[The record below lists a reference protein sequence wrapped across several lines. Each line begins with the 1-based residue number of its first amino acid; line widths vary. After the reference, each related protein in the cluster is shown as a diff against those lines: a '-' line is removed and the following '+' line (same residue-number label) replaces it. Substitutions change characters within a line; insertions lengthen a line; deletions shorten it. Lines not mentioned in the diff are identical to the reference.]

1 MKEKII
7 AYLSGPRPY
16 REGIALYEEYGLNL
30 MLKATFRRN
39 AETDLLRAT
48 LMEELRKLA
57 GISET
62 AFRTMQRKAVDS
74 PHISSASIV
83 VEEIKAEKTAVNV
96 PVTPVVENVIRFRD
110 RFPFL
115 NSPDCPDVLKI
126 LVADMF
132 TAYDLY
138 LKTFR
143 ELEGLLGVSSST
155 IFKGKG
161 YIQLKTEDDID
172 KVYEPGVYAIKGTS
186 YNDQTLL
193 VFSHNLGQS
202 TVQFRTNNYG
212 GFLVFRI
219 KWWNGGW
226 GTWKTVSLT

>member
-1 MKEKII
+1 MIQW
-7 AYLSGPRPY
+7 YS
-16 REGIALYEEYGLNL
+16 
-30 MLKATFRRN
+30 
-39 AETDLLRAT
+39 
-48 LMEELRKLA
+48 
-57 GISET
+57 
-62 AFRTMQRKAVDS
+62 
-74 PHISSASIV
+74 
-83 VEEIKAEKTAVNV
+83 EKTKERRTTGRN
-96 PVTPVVENVIRFRD
+96 PQGICYWGYLILGVIGK
-110 RFPFL
+110 PFL
-115 NSPDCPDVLKI
+115 WHDFLKN
-126 LVADMF
+126 
-132 TAYDLY
+132 
-138 LKTFR
+138 R

-161 YIQLKTEDDID
+161 YIQLETEDDID

>member
-1 MKEKII
+1 MHRINYI
-7 AYLSGPRPY
+7 QTN
-16 REGIALYEEYGLNL
+16 I
-30 MLKATFRRN
+30 
-39 AETDLLRAT
+39 
-48 LMEELRKLA
+48 
-57 GISET
+57 
-62 AFRTMQRKAVDS
+62 Q
-74 PHISSASIV
+74 HICNIGHWYS
-83 VEEIKAEKTAVNV
+83 EKTKERRTTGRK
-96 PVTPVVENVIRFRD
+96 PQGICYWGYLILGVIGK
-110 RFPFL
+110 PFL
-115 NSPDCPDVLKI
+115 WHDFLKNW
-126 LVADMF
+126 
-132 TAYDLY
+132 
-138 LKTFR
+138 

-161 YIQLKTEDDID
+161 YIQLETENDID

-219 KWWNGGW
+219 KWWNGAW

>member
-1 MKEKII
+1 MHRINYI
-7 AYLSGPRPY
+7 QTNIQHICNIGPWY
-16 REGIALYEEYGLNL
+16 
-30 MLKATFRRN
+30 
-39 AETDLLRAT
+39 
-48 LMEELRKLA
+48 
-57 GISET
+57 S
-62 AFRTMQRKAVDS
+62 
-74 PHISSASIV
+74 
-83 VEEIKAEKTAVNV
+83 EKTKERRTTGRN
-96 PVTPVVENVIRFRD
+96 PQGICYWGYLILGVIGK
-110 RFPFL
+110 PFL
-115 NSPDCPDVLKI
+115 WHDFLKNW
-126 LVADMF
+126 
-132 TAYDLY
+132 
-138 LKTFR
+138 

-161 YIQLKTEDDID
+161 YIQLETEDDID

-219 KWWNGGW
+219 KWWNGAW

>member
-1 MKEKII
+1 MHRINYI
-7 AYLSGPRPY
+7 QTN
-16 REGIALYEEYGLNL
+16 I
-30 MLKATFRRN
+30 
-39 AETDLLRAT
+39 
-48 LMEELRKLA
+48 
-57 GISET
+57 
-62 AFRTMQRKAVDS
+62 Q
-74 PHISSASIV
+74 HICNIGHWYS
-83 VEEIKAEKTAVNV
+83 EKTKERRTTGRK
-96 PVTPVVENVIRFRD
+96 PQGICYWGYLILGVIGK
-110 RFPFL
+110 PFL
-115 NSPDCPDVLKI
+115 WHDFLKNW
-126 LVADMF
+126 
-132 TAYDLY
+132 
-138 LKTFR
+138 

-161 YIQLKTEDDID
+161 YIQLETEDDID

>member
-1 MKEKII
+1 MF
-7 AYLSGPRPY
+7 SN
-16 REGIALYEEYGLNL
+16 LYQ
-30 MLKATFRRN
+30 
-39 AETDLLRAT
+39 ETSLLFSFSF
-48 LMEELRKLA
+48 ED
-57 GISET
+57 
-62 AFRTMQRKAVDS
+62 F
-74 PHISSASIV
+74 SSHAQWCW
-83 VEEIKAEKTAVNV
+83 K
-96 PVTPVVENVIRFRD
+96 
-110 RFPFL
+110 
-115 NSPDCPDVLKI
+115 
-126 LVADMF
+126 
-132 TAYDLY
+132 
-138 LKTFR
+138 
-143 ELEGLLGVSSST
+143 GLLGVSSST

-161 YIQLKTEDDID
+161 YIQLETEDDID

>member
-1 MKEKII
+1 ME
-7 AYLSGPRPY
+7 LSKKKL
-16 REGIALYEEYGLNL
+16 E
-30 MLKATFRRN
+30 
-39 AETDLLRAT
+39 DL
-48 LMEELRKLA
+48 
-57 GISET
+57 IS
-62 AFRTMQRKAVDS
+62 AVDK
-74 PHISSASIV
+74 IV
-83 VEEIKAEKTAVNV
+83 AA
-96 PVTPVVENVIRFRD
+96 
-110 RFPFL
+110 
-115 NSPDCPDVLKI
+115 NSQQ
-126 LVADMF
+126 
-132 TAYDLY
+132 
-138 LKTFR
+138 
-143 ELEGLLGVSSST
+143 GLLGVSSST

>member
-1 MKEKII
+1 MADKKLNQVSQLTDFD
-7 AYLSGPRPY
+7 Y
-16 REGIALYEEYGLNL
+16 ALVVKGNDVAKVTKQQL
-30 MLKATFRRN
+30 AT
-39 AETDLLRAT
+39 
-48 LMEELRKLA
+48 
-57 GISET
+57 
-62 AFRTMQRKAVDS
+62 
-74 PHISSASIV
+74 
-83 VEEIKAEKTAVNV
+83 
-96 PVTPVVENVIRFRD
+96 
-110 RFPFL
+110 
-115 NSPDCPDVLKI
+115 I
-126 LVADMF
+126 LG
-132 TAYDLY
+132 
-138 LKTFR
+138 
-143 ELEGLLGVSSST
+143 GLLGVSSST

-161 YIQLKTEDDID
+161 YIQLETEDDID

>member
-1 MKEKII
+1 MHKINYI
-7 AYLSGPRPY
+7 QTN
-16 REGIALYEEYGLNL
+16 I
-30 MLKATFRRN
+30 
-39 AETDLLRAT
+39 
-48 LMEELRKLA
+48 
-57 GISET
+57 
-62 AFRTMQRKAVDS
+62 Q
-74 PHISSASIV
+74 HICNIGWYS
-83 VEEIKAEKTAVNV
+83 EKTKERRTTGRN
-96 PVTPVVENVIRFRD
+96 PQGICYWGYLILGVIGK
-110 RFPFL
+110 PFL
-115 NSPDCPDVLKI
+115 WHDFLKNW
-126 LVADMF
+126 
-132 TAYDLY
+132 
-138 LKTFR
+138 

-161 YIQLKTEDDID
+161 YIQLETEDDID

-219 KWWNGGW
+219 KWWNGAW

>member
-1 MKEKII
+1 MHRINYI
-7 AYLSGPRPY
+7 QTN
-16 REGIALYEEYGLNL
+16 I
-30 MLKATFRRN
+30 
-39 AETDLLRAT
+39 
-48 LMEELRKLA
+48 
-57 GISET
+57 
-62 AFRTMQRKAVDS
+62 Q
-74 PHISSASIV
+74 HICNIGHWYS
-83 VEEIKAEKTAVNV
+83 EKTKERRTTGRK
-96 PVTPVVENVIRFRD
+96 PQGICYWGYLILGVIGK
-110 RFPFL
+110 PFL
-115 NSPDCPDVLKI
+115 WHDFLKN
-126 LVADMF
+126 
-132 TAYDLY
+132 
-138 LKTFR
+138 R

-161 YIQLKTEDDID
+161 YIQLETEDDID

>member
-1 MKEKII
+1 MHRINYI
-7 AYLSGPRPY
+7 Q
-16 REGIALYEEYGLNL
+16 
-30 MLKATFRRN
+30 RN
-39 AETDLLRAT
+39 
-48 LMEELRKLA
+48 
-57 GISET
+57 I
-62 AFRTMQRKAVDS
+62 Q
-74 PHISSASIV
+74 HICNIGHWYS
-83 VEEIKAEKTAVNV
+83 EKTKERRTTGRK
-96 PVTPVVENVIRFRD
+96 PQGICYWGYLILGVIGK
-110 RFPFL
+110 PFL
-115 NSPDCPDVLKI
+115 WHDFLKNW
-126 LVADMF
+126 
-132 TAYDLY
+132 
-138 LKTFR
+138 

-161 YIQLKTEDDID
+161 YIQLETEDDID

-219 KWWNGGW
+219 KWWNGAW

>member
-1 MKEKII
+1 MHRINYI
-7 AYLSGPRPY
+7 QTN
-16 REGIALYEEYGLNL
+16 I
-30 MLKATFRRN
+30 
-39 AETDLLRAT
+39 
-48 LMEELRKLA
+48 
-57 GISET
+57 
-62 AFRTMQRKAVDS
+62 Q
-74 PHISSASIV
+74 HICNIGHWYS
-83 VEEIKAEKTAVNV
+83 EKTKERRTTGRK
-96 PVTPVVENVIRFRD
+96 PQGICYWGYLILGVIGK
-110 RFPFL
+110 PFL
-115 NSPDCPDVLKI
+115 WHDFLKN
-126 LVADMF
+126 
-132 TAYDLY
+132 
-138 LKTFR
+138 R

-161 YIQLKTEDDID
+161 YIQLETEDDID

-219 KWWNGGW
+219 KWWNGAW

>member
-1 MKEKII
+1 MHRINYI
-7 AYLSGPRPY
+7 QTN
-16 REGIALYEEYGLNL
+16 I
-30 MLKATFRRN
+30 
-39 AETDLLRAT
+39 
-48 LMEELRKLA
+48 
-57 GISET
+57 
-62 AFRTMQRKAVDS
+62 Q
-74 PHISSASIV
+74 HICNIGHWYS
-83 VEEIKAEKTAVNV
+83 EKTKERRTTGRK
-96 PVTPVVENVIRFRD
+96 PQRICYWGYLILGVIGK
-110 RFPFL
+110 PFL
-115 NSPDCPDVLKI
+115 WHDFLKNW
-126 LVADMF
+126 
-132 TAYDLY
+132 
-138 LKTFR
+138 

-161 YIQLKTEDDID
+161 YIQLETEDDID

>member
-1 MKEKII
+1 MHKINYI
-7 AYLSGPRPY
+7 QTNIQHICNIGPWY
-16 REGIALYEEYGLNL
+16 
-30 MLKATFRRN
+30 
-39 AETDLLRAT
+39 
-48 LMEELRKLA
+48 
-57 GISET
+57 S
-62 AFRTMQRKAVDS
+62 
-74 PHISSASIV
+74 
-83 VEEIKAEKTAVNV
+83 EKTKERRTTGRN
-96 PVTPVVENVIRFRD
+96 PQGICYWGYLILGVIGK
-110 RFPFL
+110 PFL
-115 NSPDCPDVLKI
+115 WHDFLKNW
-126 LVADMF
+126 
-132 TAYDLY
+132 
-138 LKTFR
+138 

-161 YIQLKTEDDID
+161 YIQLETEDDID

-219 KWWNGGW
+219 KWWNGAW